1 MIKIDNNLVS
11 KDKIRK
17 ALKLYDDFETG
28 KLEKAIR
35 EAINNE

>member
-1 MIKIDNNLVS
+1 MIKLDNNLVP

-17 ALKLYDDFETG
+17 ALKLYDDFESG

-35 EAINNE
+35 EALDNE

>member
-1 MIKIDNNLVS
+1 MIKLDNHLVP

-17 ALKLYDDFETG
+17 ALKLYDDLENG

-35 EAINNE
+35 EALDNE